1 MHLVIISRA
10 APAARVAALEA
21 IDTALAAAAF
31 DQQVTLLLT
40 GDGVWQA
47 AAAQAPADAASVAS
61 KLSGLSWFEVED
73 LRVDAGALTERGL
86 AAEDLIEA
94 VTVTDDAAITELLAT
109 ADAVVSY
116 P

>member
-1 MHLVIISRA
+1 MIVSRA
-10 APAARVAALEA
+10 APSARIAALEA

-31 DQQVTLLLT
+31 DQRVTLLLT
-40 GDGVWQA
+40 GDGAWQA
-47 AAAQAPADAASVAS
+47 VATQASADAPSVAA

-73 LRVDAGALTERGL
+73 LRVDAGALAERGL

-94 VTVTDDAAITELLAT
+94 VTITGDAEITELLAA